1 MPTGERNRNIRLKD
15 LKTIYS
21 RELKERTLN
30 AFEAD
35 LASGML
41 RKAELE
47 EKVMAYYRKTTPS
60 LQEYYSRYT
69 PEWDAF
75 YSCIHLPVF
84 SFIEYLKQM
93 RGAFKKRYEL
103 AELNIDYYIRELS
116 DAWEFRREGGELKE
130 FFLDKWYGLL
140 NRKEYDYQFRHIDT
154 LCNDFYLLQRRHGSQ
169 ANNQAISSRIEWLLQ
184 NFPHLYEKLLPYE
197 KAMKRHP
204 AIRQLIQMLGKRSK
218 DNQKYDCTSGIA
230 KQRLVS
236 HSTQSD
242 ITGITQGNNLNS
254 LLPIEYCYLADESMR
269 PLFLE
274 RFTEKRL
281 QVFDYKSE
289 ETASNKDKRHKVSGQ
304 GPYIIC
310 VDTSGSMIGEREVLS
325 KSAILA
331 IAQLTEKTH
340 RKCYVINFSDEAV
353 ALSIEDLG
361 KDIPKLA
368 EFLNQRFEGGTDI
381 NPALK
386 EASHIIN
393 GNDYQDS
400 DIILI
405 SDFEMPPVNNHT
417 AELIR
422 QMKARKTSFFGLVF
436 GNKPEM
442 EYLNICE
449 KYWEM

>member
-1 MPTGERNRNIRLKD
+1 MKD

-21 RELKERTLN
+21 RELKERTLK
-30 AFEAD
+30 AFESD

-75 YSCIHLPVF
+75 YSCLHLPVF
-84 SFIEYLKQM
+84 SFVEYLKQM

-140 NRKEYDYQFRHIDT
+140 NRKEYDYQYRHIDT
-154 LCNDFYLLQRRHGSQ
+154 LCNDFHLLQRRYGSQ

-197 KAMKRHP
+197 KTMKRHP

-254 LLPIEYCYLADESMR
+254 LLPIEYCYLADETMR

-449 KYWEM
+449 KYWEI

>member
-1 MPTGERNRNIRLKD
+1 MK
-15 LKTIYS
+15 
-21 RELKERTLN
+21 

-75 YSCIHLPVF
+75 YSCLHLPVF
-84 SFIEYLKQM
+84 SFVEYLKQM

-103 AELNIDYYIRELS
+103 AELNIDFYIRELS

-140 NRKEYDYQFRHIDT
+140 NRKEYDYQYRHIDI

-197 KAMKRHP
+197 RAMKRHP

-254 LLPIEYCYLADESMR
+254 LLPIEYCYLADETMR

-393 GNDYQDS
+393 GGDYQDS

-436 GNKPEM
+436 GNRPEM

>member
-1 MPTGERNRNIRLKD
+1 MKD

-21 RELKERTLN
+21 RELKERTLK

-75 YSCIHLPVF
+75 YSCLHLPVF
-84 SFIEYLKQM
+84 SFVEYLKQM

-140 NRKEYDYQFRHIDT
+140 NRKEYDYQYRHIDT

-197 KAMKRHP
+197 KTMKRHP

-218 DNQKYDCTSGIA
+218 DNLKYDCTSGIA

-254 LLPIEYCYLADESMR
+254 LLPIEYCYLADETMR

>member
-1 MPTGERNRNIRLKD
+1 MK
-15 LKTIYS
+15 
-21 RELKERTLN
+21 

-75 YSCIHLPVF
+75 YSCLHLPVF
-84 SFIEYLKQM
+84 SFVEYLKQM

-103 AELNIDYYIRELS
+103 AELNIDFYIRELS

-130 FFLDKWYGLL
+130 FFLDKWYALL
-140 NRKEYDYQFRHIDT
+140 NRKEYDYQYRHIDT

-169 ANNQAISSRIEWLLQ
+169 ANNQAINSRIEWLLQ

-197 KAMKRHP
+197 RAMKRHP

-254 LLPIEYCYLADESMR
+254 LLPIEYCYLADETMR

-393 GNDYQDS
+393 GGDYQDS

-436 GNKPEM
+436 GNRPEM

>member
-1 MPTGERNRNIRLKD
+1 MKD

-21 RELKERTLN
+21 RELKERTLK
-30 AFEAD
+30 AFEGD

-75 YSCIHLPVF
+75 YSCLHLPVF
-84 SFIEYLKQM
+84 SFVEYLKQM
-93 RGAFKKRYEL
+93 RGAFKKRNEL

-116 DAWEFRREGGELKE
+116 NAWEFRREGGELKE

-140 NRKEYDYQFRHIDT
+140 NRKEYDYQYRHIDT

-204 AIRQLIQMLGKRSK
+204 AIRQLILMLGKRSK
-218 DNQKYDCTSGIA
+218 DNLKYDCTSGID

-254 LLPIEYCYLADESMR
+254 LLPIEYCYLADETMR

>member
-1 MPTGERNRNIRLKD
+1 MKD

-21 RELKERTLN
+21 RELKERTLK
-30 AFEAD
+30 AFEGD

-75 YSCIHLPVF
+75 YSCLHLPVF
-84 SFIEYLKQM
+84 SFVEYLKQM

-140 NRKEYDYQFRHIDT
+140 NRKEYDYQYRHIDT

-204 AIRQLIQMLGKRSK
+204 AIRQLIQLLGKRSK
-218 DNQKYDCTSGIA
+218 DNQKYDSTSGIA

-254 LLPIEYCYLADESMR
+254 LLPIEYCYLADETMR

>member
-1 MPTGERNRNIRLKD
+1 MK
-15 LKTIYS
+15 
-21 RELKERTLN
+21 

-75 YSCIHLPVF
+75 YSCLHLPVF
-84 SFIEYLKQM
+84 SFVEYLKQM

-140 NRKEYDYQFRHIDT
+140 NRKEYDYQYRHIDT

-197 KAMKRHP
+197 RAMKRHP

-254 LLPIEYCYLADESMR
+254 LLPIEYCYLADETMR

-393 GNDYQDS
+393 GGDYQDS

-436 GNKPEM
+436 GTRPDM

>member
-1 MPTGERNRNIRLKD
+1 MKD

-21 RELKERTLN
+21 RELKERTLK
-30 AFEAD
+30 AFEGD

-75 YSCIHLPVF
+75 YSCLHLPVF
-84 SFIEYLKQM
+84 SFVEYLKQM

-140 NRKEYDYQFRHIDT
+140 NRKEYDYQYRHIDT

-197 KAMKRHP
+197 KTMKRHP

-236 HSTQSD
+236 HSSQSD

-254 LLPIEYCYLADESMR
+254 LLPIEYCYLADETMR

>member
-1 MPTGERNRNIRLKD
+1 MK
-15 LKTIYS
+15 
-21 RELKERTLN
+21 

-75 YSCIHLPVF
+75 YSCLHLPVF
-84 SFIEYLKQM
+84 SFVEYLKQM

-140 NRKEYDYQFRHIDT
+140 NRKEYDYQYRHIDT

-197 KAMKRHP
+197 RAMKRHP

-254 LLPIEYCYLADESMR
+254 LLPIEYCYLADETMR

-325 KSAILA
+325 KSAILS

-393 GNDYQDS
+393 GGDYQDS

-436 GNKPEM
+436 GNRPEM

-449 KYWEM
+449 KHWEM

>member
-1 MPTGERNRNIRLKD
+1 MK
-15 LKTIYS
+15 
-21 RELKERTLN
+21 

-75 YSCIHLPVF
+75 YSCLHLPVF
-84 SFIEYLKQM
+84 SFVEYLKQM

-103 AELNIDYYIRELS
+103 AELNIDFYIRELS

-130 FFLDKWYGLL
+130 FFLDKWYGLF
-140 NRKEYDYQFRHIDT
+140 NRKEYDYQYRHIDT

-197 KAMKRHP
+197 RAMKRHP

-254 LLPIEYCYLADESMR
+254 LLPIEYCYLADETMR

-393 GNDYQDS
+393 GGDYQDS

-422 QMKARKTSFFGLVF
+422 QMKVRKTSFFGLVF
-436 GNKPEM
+436 GNRPEM

>member
-1 MPTGERNRNIRLKD
+1 MKD

-21 RELKERTLN
+21 RELKERTLK
-30 AFEAD
+30 AFEGD

-47 EKVMAYYRKTTPS
+47 EKVMVYYRKTTPS

-75 YSCIHLPVF
+75 YSCLHLPVF
-84 SFIEYLKQM
+84 SFVEYLKQM

-140 NRKEYDYQFRHIDT
+140 NRKEYDYQYRHIDT

-197 KAMKRHP
+197 KTMKRHP

-218 DNQKYDCTSGIA
+218 DNQKYDSTSGIA

-254 LLPIEYCYLADESMR
+254 LLPIEYCYLADETMR

>member
-1 MPTGERNRNIRLKD
+1 MK
-15 LKTIYS
+15 
-21 RELKERTLN
+21 

-75 YSCIHLPVF
+75 YSCLHLPVF
-84 SFIEYLKQM
+84 SFVEYLKQM

-140 NRKEYDYQFRHIDT
+140 NRKEYDYQYRHIDT

-197 KAMKRHP
+197 RAMKRHP

-254 LLPIEYCYLADESMR
+254 LLPIEYCYLADETMR

-393 GNDYQDS
+393 GGDYQDS

-436 GNKPEM
+436 GNRPEM

>member
-1 MPTGERNRNIRLKD
+1 MK
-15 LKTIYS
+15 
-21 RELKERTLN
+21 

-75 YSCIHLPVF
+75 YSCLHLPVF
-84 SFIEYLKQM
+84 SFVEYLKQM

-140 NRKEYDYQFRHIDT
+140 NRKEYDYQYRHIDT

-197 KAMKRHP
+197 IAMKRHP

-218 DNQKYDCTSGIA
+218 DNQKYDCISGID

-254 LLPIEYCYLADESMR
+254 LLPIEYCYLADETMR

-393 GNDYQDS
+393 GGDYQDS

-436 GNKPEM
+436 GNRPEM

>member
-1 MPTGERNRNIRLKD
+1 MK
-15 LKTIYS
+15 
-21 RELKERTLN
+21 

-75 YSCIHLPVF
+75 YSCLHLPVF
-84 SFIEYLKQM
+84 SFVEYLKQM

-140 NRKEYDYQFRHIDT
+140 NRKEYDYQYRHIDI

-197 KAMKRHP
+197 RAMKRHP

-218 DNQKYDCTSGIA
+218 DNQKYDCTSGID
-230 KQRLVS
+230 KQRLVC

-254 LLPIEYCYLADESMR
+254 LLPIEYCYLADETMR

-393 GNDYQDS
+393 GGDYQDS

>member
-1 MPTGERNRNIRLKD
+1 MKD

-75 YSCIHLPVF
+75 YSCLHLPVF
-84 SFIEYLKQM
+84 SFVEYLKQM

-140 NRKEYDYQFRHIDT
+140 NRKEYDYQYRHIDT

-204 AIRQLIQMLGKRSK
+204 SIRQLIQLLGKRSK
-218 DNQKYDCTSGIA
+218 DNQKNDCTSGIA

-254 LLPIEYCYLADESMR
+254 LLPIEYCYLADETMR

-289 ETASNKDKRHKVSGQ
+289 ETASNKDKHHKVSGQ

>member
-1 MPTGERNRNIRLKD
+1 MKD

-21 RELKERTLN
+21 HELKERTLK

-41 RKAELE
+41 HKAELE

-75 YSCIHLPVF
+75 YSCLHLPVF
-84 SFIEYLKQM
+84 SFVEYLKQM

-140 NRKEYDYQFRHIDT
+140 NRKEYDYQYRHIDT

-197 KAMKRHP
+197 RAMKRHP
-204 AIRQLIQMLGKRSK
+204 AIRQLIQLLGKRSK
-218 DNQKYDCTSGIA
+218 DNQKYDCTSGID

-242 ITGITQGNNLNS
+242 ITGITLGNNLNS
-254 LLPIEYCYLADESMR
+254 LLPIEYCYLADETMR

-361 KDIPKLA
+361 KDISKLA
-368 EFLNQRFEGGTDI
+368 EFLNQRFEGGTYI

>member
-1 MPTGERNRNIRLKD
+1 MKD

-75 YSCIHLPVF
+75 YSCLHLPVF
-84 SFIEYLKQM
+84 SFVEYLKQM

-130 FFLDKWYGLL
+130 FFLDNWYGLL
-140 NRKEYDYQFRHIDT
+140 NRKEYDYQYRHIDT

-218 DNQKYDCTSGIA
+218 DNQKYDSTSGIA

-254 LLPIEYCYLADESMR
+254 LLPIEYCYLADETMR

-405 SDFEMPPVNNHT
+405 SDFEMPPVNNHI